1 MEKDL
6 KGFKGKV
13 IVTMDTEKINQLGL
27 KFDGVVKEG
36 TNTDELQIDLL
47 IELMERLTTVT
58 LDLVTDLG
66 KELKDEL

>member
-13 IVTMDTEKINQLGL
+13 IVTM
-27 KFDGVVKEG
+27 
-36 TNTDELQIDLL
+36 
-47 IELMERLTTVT
+47 ERLTTVI